1 MIFNVTGYSLFNEPE
16 QIEPELP
23 TVYSNLLTQVIC
35 RRFCNNRRWKWSW
48 KWSWSSASKITITL
62 GEYRKRK
69 HEEITSN
76 AKRHDSTSRVLFTN
90 HLPYLIDLHIMSPD
104 GKSYDCG
111 QNEFL
116 QVFINPLFSDLM
128 SNVIKWQIIR
138 KHHAIFDIKSKFWL
152 NLQIQLIKLK
162 FKK

>member
-1 MIFNVTGYSLFNEPE
+1 
-16 QIEPELP
+16 
-23 TVYSNLLTQVIC
+23 
-35 RRFCNNRRWKWSW
+35 
-48 KWSWSSASKITITL
+48 
-62 GEYRKRK
+62 
-69 HEEITSN
+69 
-76 AKRHDSTSRVLFTN
+76 
-90 HLPYLIDLHIMSPD
+90 MSPD